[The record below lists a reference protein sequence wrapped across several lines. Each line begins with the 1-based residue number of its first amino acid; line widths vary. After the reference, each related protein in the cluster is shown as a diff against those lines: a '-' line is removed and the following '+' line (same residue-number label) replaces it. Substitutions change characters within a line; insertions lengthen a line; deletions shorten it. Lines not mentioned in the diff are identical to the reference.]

1 MIAKELISYHIPSIS
16 CIDEGEK
23 ALQIMDENRV
33 SHIAVVDNGVY
44 HGLISDTEIYDL
56 EDTFV
61 PLNKVKPIL
70 IKPSVKQ
77 YDYIYDILTVF
88 SDNNI
93 TALPVLDDNDEY
105 IGVIGQ
111 EQIVK
116 ALQKITNAKE
126 PGGVIVLGLNIRDY
140 SMAQVAQIV
149 ESEGAKILSAY
160 TSSHEDSLKMELVLK
175 INKSD
180 LSSIIASFDRY
191 DYEIRASYHESIHE
205 EDLQRRYEQ
214 FIKYLNI

>member
-88 SDNNI
+88 ADNNI

>member
-1 MIAKELISYHIPSIS
+1 MIAKELISIHIPSIS
-16 CIDEGEK
+16 CTDEGEK
-23 ALQIMDENRV
+23 ALGVMDENRV
-33 SHIAVVDNGVY
+33 SHIAVVDNGEY
-44 HGLISDTEIYDL
+44 HGLISDNEIYDL
-56 EDTFV
+56 DDTFV
-61 PLNKVKPIL
+61 PLNQVKPVL
-70 IKPSVKQ
+70 VRPFVKQ
-77 YDYIYDILTVF
+77 YDYIYDILSVF
-88 SDNNI
+88 ADNNI
-93 TALPVLDDNDEY
+93 TALPVLDDNDQY
-105 IGVIGQ
+105 IGIIGQ

-116 ALQKITNAKE
+116 ALQKITNARE

-160 TSSHEDSLKMELVLK
+160 ASTSDDSLKMELILK

-180 LSSIIASFDRY
+180 LSRIIASFDRY
-191 DYEIRASYHESIHE
+191 DYEVKASFHESIHE

>member
-1 MIAKELISYHIPSIS
+1 LIAKELISYHIPSIS

-23 ALQIMDENRV
+23 ALQVMDENRV
-33 SHIAVVDNGVY
+33 SHITVVDNDIY
-44 HGLISDTEIYDL
+44 HGLISDSEIYDL

-88 SDNNI
+88 ADNNI